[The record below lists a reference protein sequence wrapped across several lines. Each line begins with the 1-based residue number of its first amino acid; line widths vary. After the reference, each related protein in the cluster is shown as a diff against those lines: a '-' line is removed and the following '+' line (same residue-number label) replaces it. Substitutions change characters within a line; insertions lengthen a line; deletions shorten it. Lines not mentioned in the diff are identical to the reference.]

1 MKDENGFKEQVVML
15 GEVFDKKITG
25 GLIKIYWETLRQYS
39 DEQAAN
45 AISAHVRTGTFFPRP
60 ADLIKLIDGTS
71 EENAHE
77 AWAEVLRQLT
87 DFANAKFDPATER
100 AVQAMG
106 GAEYLSHMSYH
117 DLEFKKKDFLDYYES
132 TTDRS
137 DNLGI
142 ESQQERI
149 EHG

>member
-1 MKDENGFKEQVVML
+1 MKDENRFKKQAVML

-39 DEQAAN
+39 DEQVAN
-45 AISAHVRTGTFFPRP
+45 AVTSHVRTGTFFPRP

-77 AWAEVLRQLT
+77 AWAEVMRQLT
-87 DFANAKFDPATER
+87 DFASAKFDPATEK

-106 GAEYLSHMSYH
+106 GAEYLSHMSYR
-117 DLEFKKKDFLDYYES
+117 DLEFKKKGFVDYYES
-132 TTDRS
+132 ITDRQE
-137 DNLGI
+137 NAGI

-149 EHG
+149 SHE